1 MHSKYISSKIRRGTR
16 DLRYTA
22 SATRKYRW
30 ILSVAGTPQWLAM
43 PVVDAEYFVRS
54 IAKEHVISRNDA
66 HLREETENV
75 EHDAEFIAEEAST
88 PR

>member
-1 MHSKYISSKIRRGTR
+1 
-16 DLRYTA
+16 
-22 SATRKYRW
+22 
-30 ILSVAGTPQWLAM
+30 M